1 MITRRQLLLVAG
13 GISGG
18 YAGWRY
24 FGSSVE
30 EAFVTVVRRRLDYL
44 KLDLDG
50 VDAFARDMA
59 AAHAISNIRLRFLNV
74 VRPLYLDVPLSTK
87 SRFGSALRHGEE
99 RIVGTYLLSSDFLIN
114 GADESR
120 VVRYLGFYDPI
131 KRACGNPFAQF

>member
-1 MITRRQLLLVAG
+1 MITRRRLLLVGG
-13 GISGG
+13 GIFGG

-24 FGSSVE
+24 FGSSDE

-50 VDAFARDMA
+50 VNAFARDMA
-59 AAHAISNIRLRFLNV
+59 ARHIISNGRLRFLNV
-74 VRPLYLDVPLSTK
+74 VKPLYVHVALSTS

-99 RIVGTYLLSSDFLIN
+99 RIVTNYLLSSDFLIN

-120 VVRYLGFYDPI
+120 IVRYLGYYDPM
-131 KRACGNPFAQF
+131 RACGNPFAQF